1 MRGYLVGQQLTI
13 AGSRPRRN
21 CAVAFPLLDAE
32 LHKLSDRYFVG
43 FDIGALAN
51 RGEKFNELCF
61 GFLSGT
67 AKCLILDFAFASSG
81 ITLSFEL
88 ETPRFLAAL
97 LKVAAHDLSLSSY
110 LAALRKVA
118 CLVIGCLSWQ
128 THLFVGLRDDHGVGN
143 RGAYVSYYDKFGGF

>member
-21 CAVAFPLLDAE
+21 CAAAFPLLDAE

-43 FDIGALAN
+43 
-51 RGEKFNELCF
+51 
-61 GFLSGT
+61 
-67 AKCLILDFAFASSG
+67 
-81 ITLSFEL
+81 
-88 ETPRFLAAL
+88 
-97 LKVAAHDLSLSSY
+97 

-143 RGAYVSYYDKFGGF
+143 RGAYVSYYDKFGSF